1 MNQVTECGAQVRR
14 QFGAMTDSKGQYS
27 VRVGPGTYTLMGPPR
42 TSDEKIT
49 VSDQAELVRDFRMP
63 RPEKGTLTGRVVH
76 AGNEGTGVAG
86 AKIEIV
92 AESPISV
99 PISVTADSD
108 GRFQAERKLD
118 PLVIFAST
126 PDRTLGALVTLGAE
140 KSEIVIPV
148 APMATASGV
157 LIDEKKRP
165 VANTPLYWGR
175 RVYLNEEQKLN
186 MTCFGSKVVTDSEG
200 RFTLPALVV
209 GQEYEIGI
217 QRDNTFPEA
226 GAVCPKSAEPIDLGT
241 LQLGAY
247 HSKSLADPDAMSSF
261 TKAAPG
267 PGRSCPIDRGDDS

>member
-1 MNQVTECGAQVRR
+1 MWHQVRR

-92 AESPISV
+92 AESQISV

-118 PLVIFAST
+118 PLVIFAPT
-126 PDRTLGALVTLGAE
+126 PDRTLGALVTLGTRSR
-140 KSEIVIPV
+140 KLSFRSP
-148 APMATASGV
+148 PMATPQGV

-165 VANTPLYWGR
+165 VANTPLYWGQRVDSQR
-175 RVYLNEEQKLN
+175 RTEIEHDMFRLQ
-186 MTCFGSKVVTDSEG
+186 G
-200 RFTLPALVV
+200 R
-209 GQEYEIGI
+209 
-217 QRDNTFPEA
+217 
-226 GAVCPKSAEPIDLGT
+226 
-241 LQLGAY
+241 
-247 HSKSLADPDAMSSF
+247 
-261 TKAAPG
+261 
-267 PGRSCPIDRGDDS
+267 